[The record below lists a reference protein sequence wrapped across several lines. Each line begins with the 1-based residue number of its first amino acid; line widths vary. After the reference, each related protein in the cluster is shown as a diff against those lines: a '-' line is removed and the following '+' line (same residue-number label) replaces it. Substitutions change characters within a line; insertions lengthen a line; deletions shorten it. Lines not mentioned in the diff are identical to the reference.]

1 MSLNP
6 TRPVVRLAFI
16 LLPLLKLITTWKRI
30 EIWSGKGRG
39 SILIKAYMEW
49 SVSRGDFLKPIDTA
63 KLVAAVIIYNWRY
76 YNIICSGTTKQGGGG
91 GGRRGGGG
99 ERGEGRGGRGGLWK
113 AVRTMIFG
121 LLCCC
126 SHIWIYA
133 WTWTNKPLDILYR
146 YKGLKWVWLRLACFV
161 HPHHPLNFY
170 FLFSIFIIW
179 PSSPTN
185 RVSSV

>member
-99 ERGEGRGGRGGLWK
+99 GRRGGGRGRGKERRGEGRGERGEGGGEDSEKQSEQWYLGCY
-113 AVRTMIFG
+113 VVVVTYEFMHEHEQINP
-121 LLCCC
+121 L
-126 SHIWIYA
+126 IYYID
-133 WTWTNKPLDILYR
+133 T
-146 YKGLKWVWLRLACFV
+146 KG
-161 HPHHPLNFY
+161 
-170 FLFSIFIIW
+170 
-179 PSSPTN
+179 
-185 RVSSV
+185 